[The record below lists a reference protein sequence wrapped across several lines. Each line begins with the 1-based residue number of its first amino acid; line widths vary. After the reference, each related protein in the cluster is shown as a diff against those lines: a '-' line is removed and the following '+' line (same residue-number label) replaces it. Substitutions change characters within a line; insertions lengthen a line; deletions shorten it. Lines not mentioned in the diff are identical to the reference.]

1 MPACNPLQTANS
13 ASPERAL
20 FCWSHKEHEHG
31 NHVGGRT
38 HQDPGLPSVE
48 KATEPRGTPE
58 EYWEQARAEIEDEDA
73 QADASGVPTEPP
85 GTL

>member
-1 MPACNPLQTANS
+1 METMS
-13 ASPERAL
+13 VEERI
-20 FCWSHKEHEHG
+20 
-31 NHVGGRT
+31 RT
-38 HQDPGLPSVE
+38 RAYQLWE

-58 EYWEQARAEIEDEDA
+58 EYWEQARAEIEAEDA

>member
-1 MPACNPLQTANS
+1 METTTVK
-13 ASPERAL
+13 ERI
-20 FCWSHKEHEHG
+20 
-31 NHVGGRT
+31 RT
-38 HQDPGLPSVE
+38 RAYHLWE